1 MNMDKALRRLSIAG
15 MLLIVVLMVNI
26 NYVQGSEADKLRTD
40 KRNSRQYTDIFTR
53 DRGKI
58 MAGSLV
64 LAESYKLNKND
75 KNYLRKYDDNAAAF
89 YPITGVFLPNGTPL
103 GLEEAYNSLLQGT
116 DKKIT
121 VKSWFD
127 SFVGK
132 KPAGANVVTTIDPD
146 AQKKAYSLLKNS
158 TDRRAGAAV
167 IDIKT
172 GAVKV
177 MAGYPSLDTTTVSD
191 RVSATDAV
199 KIFDAASKKKFDPT
213 TNKATNDPVF
223 PGSSFKIV
231 VAAAMLEEGGL
242 NEDSTVQTSD
252 LILQSGKKL
261 PNDPGAACDGR
272 DTSFKLAFANSCNST
287 FGRFALQLGATKL
300 SDIAKRFG
308 FESPIVLSDKPN
320 LLQTTPSTM
329 DAVHHKADQLSG
341 DLLARTGIGQQ
352 DTQAT
357 PLQMAQVAAAVANNG
372 KLNPSYLVDKV
383 IGPNG
388 EDLGGGPSGDGKQ
401 VISSS
406 TASQLQDMMRAVV
419 SQGTAKNLQGDNIAG
434 KTGTAERG
442 VPGVSLND
450 RWFVGFYPADNPKYA
465 FAVMTEGSGF
475 GATAAGPIAASI
487 VQAVR
492 SK

>member
-1 MNMDKALRRLSIAG
+1 MDKALRRLSIAG

-40 KRNSRQYTDIFTR
+40 PRNSRQYTDIFTR

-58 MAGSLV
+58 MAGSV
-64 LAESYKLNKND
+64 TLAESYKANKND
-75 KNYLRKYDDNAAAF
+75 KNYLRRYLDNTAAF
-89 YPITGVFLPNGTPL
+89 YPVTGVFMPNGTPL
-103 GLEEAYNSLLQGT
+103 GMEEAYNGLLQGT

-132 KPAGANVVTTIDPD
+132 KPAGANVITTIDPD
-146 AQKKAYSLLKNS
+146 AQTKAYSLLKGS

-172 GAVKV
+172 GAIKV
-177 MAGYPSLDTTTVSD
+177 LASYPSLDTTTVSD
-191 RVSATDAV
+191 KVSSTDAV
-199 KIFDAASKKKFDPT
+199 KNFAAAQKKKFDPT
-213 TNKATNDPVF
+213 TNKADDDPVF

-242 NEDSTVQTSD
+242 NENSTVETSD
-252 LILQSGKKL
+252 LILQSGQKL
-261 PNDPGAACDGR
+261 PNDPGAACAGQP
-272 DTSFKLAFANSCNST
+272 TSLKLAFANSCNST
-287 FGRFALQLGATKL
+287 FGRFALQLGADKL
-300 SDIAKRFG
+300 SGVAKKFG
-308 FESPIVLSDKPN
+308 FESPVVLSDKPN
-320 LLQTTPSTM
+320 LLQATPSTM
-329 DAVHHKADQLSG
+329 DAVHHKAADLKG

-357 PLQMAQVAAAVANNG
+357 PLQMAMVASAVANNG
-372 KLNPSYLVDKV
+372 KLFQPYLVDKV
-383 IGPNG
+383 VGPNG
-388 EDLGGGPSGDGKQ
+388 EDLGDANPTSSQ
-401 VISSS
+401 AVSSS

-419 SQGTAKNLQGDNIAG
+419 DVGTAKNLQGQDVAG

-442 VPGVSLND
+442 VQGVSLND
-450 RWFVGFYPADNPKYA
+450 RWFVGFYPANSPKYA

-475 GATAAGPIAASI
+475 GATEAGPLAAKI

>member
-40 KRNSRQYTDIFTR
+40 QRNSRQFTDNFTR

-58 MAGSLV
+58 MAGSLT
-64 LAESYKLNKND
+64 LAESYKANKND
-75 KNYLRKYDDNAAAF
+75 KNYLRRYLDNAAAF

-103 GLEEAYNSLLQGT
+103 GLEQSYNQLLSGT

-132 KPAGANVVTTIDPD
+132 KPAGANVITTIDPD
-146 AQKKAYSLLKNS
+146 AQRKAYQLLKGS

-177 MAGYPSLDTTTVSD
+177 MAGYPSLDTKTVSD
-191 RVSATDAV
+191 QVSSAQAV
-199 KIFDAASKKKFDPT
+199 KTFDATAKKKFDPT
-213 TNKATNDPVF
+213 TDKAADDPVF

-231 VAAAMLEEGGL
+231 VAAAMLEKGGL
-242 NEDSTVQTSD
+242 NENSTVQTKD
-252 LILQSGKKL
+252 LILDSGNKL

-272 DTSFKLAFANSCNST
+272 DTTFRLAFANSCNST
-287 FGRFALQLGATKL
+287 FGRFAKELGAPAL
-300 SDIAKRFG
+300 SDIAKKFG

-329 DAVHHKADQLSG
+329 DAVHHKADKLSG

-357 PLQMAQVAAAVANNG
+357 PLQMAAVAAAVADNG
-372 KLNPSYLVDKV
+372 KLFKPYLVDKIV
-383 IGPNG
+383 GPNG
-388 EDLGGGPSGDGKQ
+388 EDLGDANPTSTQ
-401 VISSS
+401 AISSS
-406 TASQLQDMMRAVV
+406 SASQLQDMMRAVV
-419 SQGTAKNLQGDNIAG
+419 SEGTAKNLQGQNVAG

-450 RWFVGFYPADNPKYA
+450 RWFVGFYPADAPKYA

-475 GATAAGPIAASI
+475 GATAAGPLAAQI
-487 VQAVR
+487 VQAVH